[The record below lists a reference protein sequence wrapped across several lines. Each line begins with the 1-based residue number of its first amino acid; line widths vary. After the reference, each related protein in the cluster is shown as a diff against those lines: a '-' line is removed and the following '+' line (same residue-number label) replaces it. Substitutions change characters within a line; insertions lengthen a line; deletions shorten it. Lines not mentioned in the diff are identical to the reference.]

1 MFLIKT
7 LEETLTPQLKDMVT
21 AYGERQWAAQMQE
34 RPAQRLDPI
43 SEQLRFLGI
52 R

>member
-1 MFLIKT
+1 M
-7 LEETLTPQLKDMVT
+7 EETLELNDMFT

-43 SEQLRFLGI
+43 SERLRERLRFLGI